1 MEIMYKLID
10 CVMKEE
16 SIFSLES
23 KRKKK
28 EFFVSFYSWV
38 SHKQEILCK
47 SKKKKKEKRKKRLFV
62 IWYNKNCCCKCFWSL
77 DDAKLKSS
85 WIRLNKRLLIFLFPR
100 KKKKAV
106 RKKRKKESSGR
117 WDWIII

>member
-47 SKKKKKEKRKKRLFV
+47 SKKF
-62 IWYNKNCCCKCFWSL
+62 
-77 DDAKLKSS
+77 
-85 WIRLNKRLLIFLFPR
+85 
-100 KKKKAV
+100 KKKK
-106 RKKRKKESSGR
+106 KKKKGYLWYDITKIVAASVF
-117 WDWIII
+117 DH

>member
-47 SKKKKKEKRKKRLFV
+47 SKKKKKEKRKKGYL
-62 IWYNKNCCCKCFWSL
+62 WYDITKIVAASVF
-77 DDAKLKSS
+77 DH
-85 WIRLNKRLLIFLFPR
+85 
-100 KKKKAV
+100 
-106 RKKRKKESSGR
+106 
-117 WDWIII
+117 

>member
-47 SKKKKKEKRKKRLFV
+47 IKKKKKMKKEKRKKSYL
-62 IWYNKNCCCKCFWSL
+62 WYDITKIVAASVF
-77 DDAKLKSS
+77 DH
-85 WIRLNKRLLIFLFPR
+85 
-100 KKKKAV
+100 
-106 RKKRKKESSGR
+106 
-117 WDWIII
+117 